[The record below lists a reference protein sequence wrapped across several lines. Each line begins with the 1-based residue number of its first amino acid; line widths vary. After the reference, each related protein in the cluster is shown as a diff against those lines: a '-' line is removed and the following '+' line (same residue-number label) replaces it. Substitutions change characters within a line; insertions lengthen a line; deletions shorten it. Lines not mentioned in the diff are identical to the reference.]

1 MFEGKFLKR
10 IDWRTSAELVGLAAI
25 VVSLIFVGIELRQS
39 QKIALAAQYQ
49 ARTEAGREYF
59 YQSLASSYRIDG
71 LAEEIESWEW
81 PAGLLSADDTQWLDE
96 HTSSVSA
103 EAAYWAVINLYGFDN
118 YYFQYQSGLLSEEG
132 WLALQSRL
140 RSLLRDDPF
149 ARYLIVVTGQ
159 SYRESF
165 VLLCKSLMTD
175 MDSK

>member
-1 MFEGKFLKR
+1 MKP
-10 IDWRTSAELVGLAAI
+10 IDWLTSAELVGLAAI
-25 VVSLIFVGIELRQS
+25 VVSLIFVGLELRQS

-49 ARTEAGREYF
+49 ARTEMGREYF
-59 YQSLASSYRIDG
+59 YQSLASDYRVND
-71 LAEEIESWEW
+71 LAEDIESWEW
-81 PAGLLSADDTQWLDE
+81 PAGFLSADETQWLVE

-140 RSLLRDDPF
+140 RALLRDDPF

-159 SYRESF
+159 NFRESF
-165 VLLCKSLMTD
+165 VTMSKSIITD